1 MVRSRGGADPEAV
14 ETLREWKPQ
23 GGGDPE
29 VGVQT
34 FSWWR
39 LCEPCRKHKNQE
51 AFEESKDM
59 TELSFQQDPHGCSA
73 QDQPEWVHDG
83 KTEMGKGTA
92 GDSRQDVMLAPTR
105 DSGDL
110 FLDASGR

>member
-1 MVRSRGGADPEAV
+1 M
-14 ETLREWKPQ
+14 
-23 GGGDPE
+23 
-29 VGVQT
+29 
-34 FSWWR
+34 
-39 LCEPCRKHKNQE
+39 
-51 AFEESKDM
+51 M
-59 TELSFQQDPHGCSA
+59 ELSFQQDPRGCSA

-92 GDSRQDVMLAPTR
+92 GDSRQDVMLAATR